1 MSNTSALDIITAAF
15 RKLGVFSTIDA
26 IPAADANN
34 GLDALN
40 NLIDSWSNDK
50 LLIPYRTQ
58 DQLLNQP
65 AGLTALSIG
74 PTGQIVTARPIYLE
88 SVSVTDTFGIIRY
101 FDILTTEQ
109 TADLRVQGIAGS
121 ATVQRVAFDPQYPNA
136 NLLFYPSTQYG
147 GTITVESYKPLTTF
161 TTLNQ
166 PIVLPPGYKRMMI
179 FNLAV
184 EMAGE
189 YGIEANQTVTAIAIQ
204 SLAEIKDLMAGN
216 AMPIMVC
223 DVAIAYPLHANGGPF
238 LTNIN

>member
-1 MSNTSALDIITAAF
+1 MSTTSALDIVTAAL
-15 RKLGVFSTIDA
+15 RKIGAFSTVDV

-34 GLDALN
+34 CLDALN

-58 DQLLNQP
+58 DTLTNQP
-65 AGLTALSIG
+65 AGLTSLTIG
-74 PTGQIVTARPIYLE
+74 PAGQIATTRPMFLE

-109 TADLRVQGIAGS
+109 TADLRVQSISGS
-121 ATVQRVAFDPQYPNA
+121 ATVARVAFDPQYPNA
-136 NLLFYPSTQYG
+136 NLLFYPATQYG

-161 TTLNQ
+161 TVLNQ
-166 PIVLPPGYKRMMI
+166 QIVLPPGYKRMMI

-184 EMAGE
+184 EVAGE
-189 YGIEANQTVTAIAIQ
+189 YGIAASSDVTAIAIQ
-204 SLAEIKDLMAGN
+204 ALAEIKDLMAGN

-238 LTNIN
+238 LTNLS